1 MKIRTGIAVLSLF
14 PIAGLTD
21 GFDYTFVEGGFVSSE
36 INVAGADA
44 NGDGLQLAGSYAFND
59 QIHFIAKYVDQS
71 FDFGIDS
78 TTISLGA
85 GISQGLNKD
94 WDFIGQLSYVSLDMD
109 TGFGNGDDGGLG
121 LMGGVRGRIRPD
133 VEVDAGINYTD
144 VGASDTSLFV
154 SGRYFISDTL
164 TVGGGLTLDD
174 GDTALNL
181 TVRSLF
187 GGRTSRR

>member
-14 PIAGLTD
+14 PIAGLAD
-21 GFDYTFVEGGFVSSE
+21 GFEYTFVEGGFVSSE
-36 INVAGADA
+36 IDVGGSDVG
-44 NGDGLQLAGSYAFND
+44 GDGIEIAGSYAFNE
-59 QIHFIAKYVDQS
+59 QIHFIAEYVDQS
-71 FDFGIDS
+71 FDFGIDT

-85 GISQGLNKD
+85 GINRVLNED
-94 WDFIGQLSYVSLDMD
+94 WDFVGQLAYVSFDMD
-109 TGFGNGDDGGLG
+109 TAGGSADDGGLG
-121 LMGGVRGRIRPD
+121 LMGGVRGRVRPNI
-133 VEVDAGINYTD
+133 EVDAGINYTD

-154 SGRYFISDTL
+154 SGRYFISDTFS
-164 TVGGGLTLDD
+164 VGGGVTLDD